1 MATADDSRPPRI
13 AESWVIR
20 NPATGLSAAR
30 CGTLCSGMVTRLIA
44 LVVSV
49 TLVTGCFGYNKSAK
63 RWAYV
68 GDTVL
73 VLAGGGVIA
82 LDLTS
87 SSEPCMESQGTPRC
101 RYEPPFSGMLVAGA
115 VLAAAGLF
123 GFVFNATRPY
133 VKTTR

>member
-1 MATADDSRPPRI
+1 MA
-13 AESWVIR
+13 
-20 NPATGLSAAR
+20 GLSAAR
-30 CGTLCSGMVTRLIA
+30 CGTLIAGMGITRLLA

-73 VLAGGGVIA
+73 LLSGGGVIA

-123 GFVFNATRPY
+123 GYVFNATRPY